1 MTAHVILFPAR
12 GPFVVRIEREE
23 AAWLVVC
30 RSHGWLHGSQRDAIA
45 DAEAV
50 AAGFGVAVEVA
61 S

>member
-1 MTAHVILFPAR
+1 MTAQIFSFPPR

-30 RSHGWLHGSQRDAIA
+30 RSHGWLHASQRDAIA
-45 DAEAV
+45 DVEAV
-50 AAGFGVAVEVA
+50 AAGFGVAIEAA